1 MCMTHTA
8 EALTAITPVSV
19 SAVSFDRFGSLL
31 AQHPRVA
38 AQFLLNV
45 QRERVALMDQL
56 SAMRRTSAQ
65 SRLAAFLTDLLER
78 LGRLAAVKEDSFTM
92 RLTQEQIGDVLGLTS
107 VHVNRLLRD
116 LEELGLIARDR
127 QVVRILDRQALVR
140 LAVRPHRT
148 LRTDLPWLPPHR

>member
-1 MCMTHTA
+1 MTHTA